1 MARNKKFTVELST
14 QDRAILKD
22 IRDAL
27 RAIGISAKD
36 EDEAA
41 ETVRRLV
48 ETYPD
53 DPSGAIKEH
62 FDWNGSGWVPKREP
76 VTYDG
81 VHAPVVN

>member
-1 MARNKKFTVELST
+1 MVNQKITVELST
-14 QDRAILKD
+14 QDRNLLKD

-27 RAIGISAKD
+27 RSIGIGTKD

-48 ETYPD
+48 ETYPV
-53 DPSGAIKEH
+53 DPTGAIEEH

-76 VTYDG
+76 VTHDG